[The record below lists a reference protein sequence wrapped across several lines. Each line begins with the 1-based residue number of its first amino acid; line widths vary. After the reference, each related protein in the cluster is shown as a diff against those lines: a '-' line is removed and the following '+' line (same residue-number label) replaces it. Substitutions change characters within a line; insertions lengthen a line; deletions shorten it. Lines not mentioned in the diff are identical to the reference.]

1 MYKIAQRLSH
11 VVGPFL
17 FLHMMKLKDT
27 LLFYK
32 VYHKIPRI
40 SSNSVQPLERMNRNT
55 GTLRS
60 AFLRYPFFKT
70 REFDFSSSRNTARAT
85 DKQ

>member
-1 MYKIAQRLSH
+1 MYKIVQRPSQA
-11 VVGPFL
+11 VGPFL
-17 FLHMMKLKDT
+17 FSHMMKLKDN

-55 GTLRS
+55 GT
-60 AFLRYPFFKT
+60 
-70 REFDFSSSRNTARAT
+70 
-85 DKQ
+85 